1 MAEKEVEKNLKDTVY
16 EAVNAGLLFDE
27 IFQIVAKSLN
37 EYCREHKSEKDE
49 N

>member
-37 EYCREHKSEKDE
+37 EYRREHKSEKDE

>member
-1 MAEKEVEKNLKDTVY
+1 MLKTRAIQNLKDTVY

-27 IFQIVAKSLN
+27 IFQIIAKTLN
-37 EYCREHKSEKDE
+37 EYRRGHKSEKDE